1 MSAQSQVPVIAIDG
15 PSGSGKGTIA
25 RNVASRLGWHL
36 LDSGALYRLVALA
49 ATRDGLPLDD
59 AEKLAEVARNLEVQF
74 DSDNSGG
81 EQIWLSGSIVT
92 DEVRTEEC
100 GKGAS
105 TVAPLQPV
113 RTALLTLQRGFR
125 RMPGLVADGRDM
137 GTHVFPDAGLKV
149 YLTAS
154 AGERLQL
161 IEQRLM
167 TRENLVTVPVGT
179 TLEEAKKLLHQHR
192 IEKLPVVDQEGR
204 LKGLITVKDIQKAI
218 RYPNACKDEL
228 GRLRVGAAVGVT
240 SAWTSTSSGL
250 VPSIVGT
257 MAEPVADSWRCAKKA
272 SDGLETSASPAFPI
286 SKMPTSLVGPKR
298 FLTLRRIR

>member
-154 AGERLQL
+154 AGER
-161 IEQRLM
+161 
-167 TRENLVTVPVGT
+167 
-179 TLEEAKKLLHQHR
+179 AKRRHKQ
-192 IEKLPVVDQEGR
+192 
-204 LKGLITVKDIQKAI
+204 LKGKGIDVSLAALSRDIEDRDRRDSERSVA
-218 RYPNACKDEL
+218 P
-228 GRLRVGAAVGVT
+228 LRPAPDARILD
-240 SAWTSTSSGL
+240 SSGK
-250 VPSIVGT
+250 SIETVAQVILAWV
-257 MAEPVADSWRCAKKA
+257 AE
-272 SDGLETSASPAFPI
+272 L
-286 SKMPTSLVGPKR
+286 
-298 FLTLRRIR
+298 